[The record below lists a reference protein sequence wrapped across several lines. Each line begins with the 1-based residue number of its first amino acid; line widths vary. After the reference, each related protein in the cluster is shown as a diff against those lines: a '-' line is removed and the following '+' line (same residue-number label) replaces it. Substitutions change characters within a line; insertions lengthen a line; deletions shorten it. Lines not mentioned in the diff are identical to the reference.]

1 MCYNDIRGKIMNL
14 RKWLEIAIE
23 DLKKDVYK
31 MATMVITNISDSLK
45 AFEENNLDMAEE
57 IKLRDIEVDEM
68 EDVISKKV
76 LEIIWKEQPLA
87 SDLRLVTGIYKL
99 ITDLERIGDHARD
112 IANITIKTHKLD
124 HERLLPITIKMAKIA
139 NQMVLDSVEAFFKI
153 DVNLA
158 IDTINKDDEVD
169 SLFNELTLL
178 AIDDFKHNKIDHEFG
193 VYLLFVAKYIE
204 RIADHATNICEWL
217 IYIVRGSPRITSIL

>member
-1 MCYNDIRGKIMNL
+1 MNL

-45 AFEENNLDMAEE
+45 TFEENNLDMAEE

-99 ITDLERIGDHARD
+99 ITDLERIGDHAKRY
-112 IANITIKTHKLD
+112 
-124 HERLLPITIKMAKIA
+124 
-139 NQMVLDSVEAFFKI
+139 S
-153 DVNLA
+153 
-158 IDTINKDDEVD
+158 
-169 SLFNELTLL
+169 
-178 AIDDFKHNKIDHEFG
+178 
-193 VYLLFVAKYIE
+193 
-204 RIADHATNICEWL
+204 
-217 IYIVRGSPRITSIL
+217 